1 MLGCELVVINR
12 DKEERDDLMKDLV
25 AVITSF
31 CCRLYGLRRG
41 ASKAKEIREAVCDE
55 PAK

>member
-1 MLGCELVVINR
+1 
-12 DKEERDDLMKDLV
+12 MKDLM

-41 ASKAKEIREAVCDE
+41 RSKARAVREVLECDA
-55 PAK
+55 PATSR